1 VRHACSLTL
10 TVVGTLVLF
19 AFAPAVSSASSR
31 GDSNFAKLV
40 LRPAQIGPGFRLKE
54 RPDSYKVRGYVTL
67 DVCGFRFPSEKL
79 RTRRIQVD
87 YARRG
92 KVELSNEVVKYR
104 RGGASQALREVAW
117 AADHCPREAVPSP
130 VAGVPPLTYR
140 VRVLAA
146 GGPRSHPYVYLL
158 VKVSGKVK
166 GKTRSESAY
175 AFYQIRHDVL
185 SAVYVQGG
193 TPSALRLASNAVA
206 ASANN
211 LDRWA

>member
-1 VRHACSLTL
+1 VRRACSLTL
-10 TVVGTLVLF
+10 TAVGALVLF

-40 LRPAQIGPGFRLKE
+40 LRPAQIGPGFRPKE

-92 KVELSNEVVKYR
+92 KVALSNEVVKYR
-104 RGGASQALREVAW
+104 RGGASQALREVGW
-117 AADHCPREAVPSP
+117 AAEHCPRKAVPSP
-130 VAGVPPLTYR
+130 VGGVPLTYR
-140 VRVLAA
+140 ARVLAA
-146 GGPRSHPYVYLL
+146 GGPMSHPYVY
-158 VKVSGKVK
+158 VFEKVSGKVK
-166 GKTRSESAY
+166 GKTLTDSVY

-185 SAVYVQGG
+185 SAVYGYGG
-193 TPSALRLASNAVA
+193 TLSDLRLASNAAA
-206 ASANN
+206 ASAKN